1 MTPLRSSSSALRVFV
16 LALVLGSTQ
25 ATPAEATIGDEHRIG
40 QILAGHAQ
48 PSPKDSQERKELLT
62 WYGRR
67 MKQHWDQYE
76 KTIGTPLRTWAKKH
90 VPEVHSGVI
99 FYPFGGPD
107 FATVYRVFPHADRY
121 VLIAL
126 QRGGRAPRLDKASD
140 NRLKQVL
147 RLFEQGIKEFAQR
160 GFFLTKEMNRLFD
173 WDTTVEGMTGVIA
186 AFAELEGFNILKV
199 DPIRVNPVSGFVETH
214 PGDRAH
220 MKHWASVRLYL
231 QSRAEQR
238 TVIIDYIRMNLYDEY
253 LRKIPGQVKLIE
265 RMSLYPTFLKAASH
279 LMQQDGFATIRESL
293 LEYATLIVQDESG
306 LPFTAL
312 SEQFDVELFG
322 RFTLTNKL
330 FRGVKGWRELALA
343 FKNPEPTVT
352 VDFPIGYRKPAGSCL
367 MVAKRKPDPAVGGT
381 PPSPK
386 GAP

>member
-1 MTPLRSSSSALRVFV
+1 MIAPASHTLIRFALLCAVAMTGLQTSEV
-16 LALVLGSTQ
+16 Q
-25 ATPAEATIGDEHRIG
+25 AKIGEERRIG

-48 PSPKDSQERKELLT
+48 APAGASQERTKLLS
-62 WYGRR
+62 WYARQ
-67 MKQHWDQYE
+67 MKKHWAQYE
-76 KTIGTPLRTWAKKH
+76 KRIGKPLRQWADKH
-90 VPEVHSGVI
+90 VPKVNSGVI

-107 FATVYRVFPHADRY
+107 FATVHRVFPRADRY

-126 QRGGRAPRLDKASD
+126 QRGGRAPRLDEASD
-140 NRLKQVL
+140 NRLGQVL

-186 AFAELEGFNILKV
+186 AFAELEGYDILKV
-199 DPIRVNPVSGFVETH
+199 DPIQVNPTSGFVETH
-214 PGDRAH
+214 PGDRAER
-220 MKHWASVRLYL
+220 KHWNSVRLYL
-231 QSRAEQR
+231 QSRSERR

-265 RMSLYPTFLKAASH
+265 RMSLYPTFVKAASH

-293 LEYATLIVQDESG
+293 LEYATLVVQDESG

-312 SEQFDVELFG
+312 SKDFDVELFG

-330 FRGVKGWRELALA
+330 FRGVKGWRELAKA
-343 FKNPEPTVT
+343 FKERPPKETI
-352 VDFPIGYRKPAGSCL
+352 DFPIGYKKPVGSCL
-367 MVAKRKPDPAVGGT
+367 MVAKHKPVPEVAPAG
-381 PPSPK
+381 SSS
-386 GAP
+386 AP